1 MVNELSVVRGS
12 ETRLAGTRRD
22 PEATRADLIGAAR
35 KEFEERGFDA
45 TQSNKIARRAGYAPQ
60 TFYRHFTDKVDI
72 LLAVYADWVAEEQNA
87 LAAAG
92 SMRQAAR
99 AILDHHRASLRFRR
113 ALRALTIA
121 DERVRAARAETR
133 VALMAYLRKRA
144 PHIADMSEARL
155 ARSLFVLER
164 VADACVEGE
173 FADLKISPETAEEQ
187 FSACLRQE
195 FGFPPK
201 IS

>member
-1 MVNELSVVRGS
+1 MDQELRKQ
-12 ETRLAGTRRD
+12 GTKRD
-22 PEATRADLIGAAR
+22 PEATRAELIGAAR

-72 LLAVYADWVAEEQNA
+72 LLAVYADWVAEEREA
-87 LAAAG
+87 ITAAG
-92 SMRQAAR
+92 SIRQAAR
-99 AILDHHRASLRFRR
+99 AILDHHRTSLRFRR
-113 ALRALTIA
+113 ALRALTIT

-133 VALMAYLRKRA
+133 QALTAYLRTLA
-144 PHIADMSEARL
+144 PHIAEMSEARL
-155 ARSLFVLER
+155 ARSLFVIER

-173 FADLKISPETAEEQ
+173 FADLKISPEAAEEQ

-201 IS
+201 AS

>member
-1 MVNELSVVRGS
+1 MDHELRKLGS
-12 ETRLAGTRRD
+12 RRD
-22 PEATRADLIGAAR
+22 PEATRAELIGAAR

-72 LLAVYADWVAEEQNA
+72 LLAVYADWVAEERKA
-87 LAAAG
+87 LAEAG
-92 SMRQAAR
+92 NMRQAAR
-99 AILDHHRASLRFRR
+99 VLLEHHRGSLRFRR
-113 ALRALTIA
+113 ALRVLTIT

-133 VALMAYLRKRA
+133 LALMAYLRRLA
-144 PHIADMSEARL
+144 PHIADMSQARL

-164 VADACVEGE
+164 VADACAEGE
-173 FADLKISPETAEEQ
+173 FADLKISPEAAEEQ

-201 IS
+201 TS